1 MPTESKARHTVI
13 GPSTDRCFG
22 RGADGSDGALGPVG
36 PAGPTGSGAGARA
49 APQSGPSGHPVAG
62 MSARVWPDA
71 EGSGAD
77 GSAGSPPGGAPVVG
91 ALVVGGDTGPGP
103 AVPRWS
109 NHACSGC
116 AAGSA
121 EGVASSRRRIS
132 ATRPIPASSIN
143 TPLSQE

>member
-36 PAGPTGSGAGARA
+36 PAGPGGSGAGARA

-62 MSARVWPDA
+62 MSDRVWPDA
-71 EGSGAD
+71 GGSGV
-77 GSAGSPPGGAPVVG
+77 GGPAGSPPCG

-103 AVPRWS
+103 PAVLRWS

-121 EGVASSRRRIS
+121 EGVASSRQRIS
-132 ATRPIPASSIN
+132 ATRPITADKAN
-143 TPLSQE
+143 TPLAQETAI